1 MTGPEIDDEPPETDA
16 QSPETDDEPPETDD
30 EPPEHRRYAHY
41 LELLENVPEAEEAG
55 LLAAVLRDD
64 CVAMAESAVNRHLEC
79 RAARLLT
86 DAHFPDWARTM
97 AAVIGDRAFLS
108 RRLREWTLLRAI
120 ALAEPWTAEEVTDAS
135 DWFQR
140 TAATAQV
147 VTSPEAL
154 GVLAE
159 RGRTRRVRNAASRRL
174 QRPRPRSG

>member
-1 MTGPEIDDEPPETDA
+1 MTGPEI
-16 QSPETDDEPPETDD
+16 DD

-41 LELLENVPEAEEAG
+41 LELLESVPEAEEAG

-64 CVAMAESAVNRHLEC
+64 CASMAESAVNRHLER

-86 DAHFPDWARTM
+86 DARFPDWARTT

-120 ALAEPWTAEEVTDAS
+120 ALDEPWTAEEVTDAS

-140 TAATAQV
+140 TAVVAQTI
-147 VTSPEAL
+147 TSPAAPT
-154 GVLAE
+154 VLAE

-174 QRPRPRSG
+174 QRPRPRAG